1 LGLAAHAEFKPKAW
15 QTIKALSRRYAEG
28 WDDGFV
34 LQPTSNLVASLS
46 SAVSR
51 FLETPIG
58 WSGSPTPEQKRE
70 TIDRIKT
77 AVTKQL
83 PKLSARRL
91 REQPQPVWHEAYA
104 LRGAGS
110 TFDRRLRIEG
120 IYERWVPIP
129 DARGDRMVYE
139 FLNEVKEVVI
149 GAVEAVEQEVRAADA
164 SEGTTR

>member
-1 LGLAAHAEFKPKAW
+1 M
-15 QTIKALSRRYAEG
+15 
-28 WDDGFV
+28 
-34 LQPTSNLVASLS
+34 LQPTSNLVAALS

-83 PKLSARRL
+83 PKLSTRRL

-104 LRGAGS
+104 LRGTGS
-110 TFDRRLRIEG
+110 TFDRRMRIEG

-129 DARGDRMVYE
+129 DARGDRLVYE

-149 GAVEAVEQEVRAADA
+149 GAVVAVEQEVRAVDA
-164 SEGTTR
+164 AGDAAS